1 MTISGWLSLETRSI
15 TFAAATVPTARI
27 LIFHLGRLANSFLTQ
42 CGRRKK
48 STKLLIINTSYM
60 YFKDTMMT

>member
-42 CGRRKK
+42 CGQKK

>member
-48 STKLLIINTSYM
+48 KHKASNY
-60 YFKDTMMT
+60 